1 VLQSLRGLKL
11 PRRLLTALYRRTI
24 ALLLHC
30 VKHPIKTVFFIIK
43 AYLLLMLFA
52 FFLAFS
58 VGSFAQETPPVQCEL
73 GETYLPGYGCG
84 IVALEQSCKLQT
96 IRWDRTG
103 TGYGSGFY
111 NNSSARSLSSYLTGY
126 DQQFNRYCSKGLTR
140 ISPESVINTH
150 DLDPGSCP
158 TDGSL
163 SKDVD
168 FTITRTTNQYQSYG
182 TQTTPM
188 VCQYSDAPII
198 TEEQTVTATI
208 TFELSDEIECTD
220 SHPIGPIAGP
230 APYELNQWCYRIPE
244 PEPCDCSDLTGFNP
258 QGINYF
264 YATPGAYSQASP
276 PNCINR
282 DDNENSD
289 VPSCNCKLIA
299 TKWVS
304 ADVNINGT
312 QYTRWQPVPDQ
323 SGITG
328 VFTGGQ
334 CDESEKD
341 TPPDEPEECYNLGNG
356 QRFCLED
363 PNKKCAK
370 IDGIMTCQAGCGT
383 VNGEFFCF
391 EDEPPEEEI
400 PDPND
405 DITDPDK
412 PLNNMIKQDFKDV
425 LGGTEQRLDILA
437 KLLSQIKTDTGK
449 GDGAMASKQDATN
462 RLLKEISDK
471 LDGEDGDNETPTNP
485 QPTYNTD
492 KLEDFVNPNDWGEKN
507 FRTVGT
513 AFKDRLMEAP
523 VMQAVNGFFDVALSG
538 SCPTWQTTVSMPFG
552 GSFAIN
558 IDQLCSETMNNIWPA
573 IRAIIVLIFT
583 FLAFRV
589 AFTNE

>member
-1 VLQSLRGLKL
+1 MLQSLRGLKL

-30 VKHPIKTVFFIIK
+30 VKHPIKTIFFVIK

-58 VGSFAQETPPVQCEL
+58 VGSFAQESQPTYCPEGTFQDHPEL
-73 GETYLPGYGCG
+73 GPICSEPAPKGDLFRYDYGLQMPTLERACDSAAERRGATLIANNTNPNGTYHSFYGELYVASAAYLYPG
-84 IVALEQSCKLQT
+84 CKMWAT
-96 IRWDRTG
+96 YRNNT
-103 TGYGSGFY
+103 
-111 NNSSARSLSSYLTGY
+111 NNSSVASSYNDPTVEMKPSES
-126 DQQFNRYCSKGLTR
+126 YCPPDN
-140 ISPESVINTH
+140 SP
-150 DLDPGSCP
+150 
-158 TDGSL
+158 SL
-163 SKDVD
+163 LSLYPVGNGNFICWK
-168 FTITRTTNQYQSYG
+168 
-182 TQTTPM
+182 
-188 VCQYSDAPII
+188 AA
-198 TEEQTVTATI
+198 EQ
-208 TFELSDEIECTD
+208 
-220 SHPIGPIAGP
+220 P
-230 APYELNQWCYRIPE
+230 
-244 PEPCDCSDLTGFNP
+244 PCDCSDLTGSNP

-264 YATPGAYSQASP
+264 YASPGTYSQASP

-312 QYTRWQPVPDQ
+312 LYTRWQPVPDQ
-323 SGITG
+323 SGVTG

-341 TPPDEPEECYNLGNG
+341 TPPDEPEKCYNLGNG

-363 PNKKCAK
+363 PDKKCAK

-412 PLNNMIKQDFKDV
+412 PISNMIKQDFKDV

-492 KLEDFVNPNDWGEKN
+492 KLEEFVNPNDWGEKN